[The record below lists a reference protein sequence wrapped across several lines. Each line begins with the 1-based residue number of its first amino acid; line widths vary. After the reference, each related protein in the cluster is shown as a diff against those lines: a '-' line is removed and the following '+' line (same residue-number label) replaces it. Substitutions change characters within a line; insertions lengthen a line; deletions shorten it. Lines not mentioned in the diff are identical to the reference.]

1 MKRRRKGK
9 QLLNFSDLQLA
20 TLEDTQNRRPNIY
33 RPRPRLI
40 FVSRDIVSSRF
51 VGPRYHVQS
60 KQREEQRE
68 NWSRARDED
77 APKKGLNS
85 RNSFEWNETRGR
97 EEKEWQ
103 KVESDEMR
111 AFGGEKKRRGGNNA
125 TIISGNNALIMSG
138 TGYVHT
144 SRAHSPA
151 NCGKRYRTGRCFI
164 SYARSLF
171 FPPTFTLSLK
181 RTLRAIFEPLICHD
195 TVQTCAEPP
204 VLSKP
209 DVERC
214 SFLSLIPGR
223 NKALGTL

>member
-20 TLEDTQNRRPNIY
+20 TLEDTQNRSPNIY

-85 RNSFEWNETRGR
+85 RNSFEWNETRER
-97 EEKEWQ
+97 E
-103 KVESDEMR
+103 
-111 AFGGEKKRRGGNNA
+111 KRKN
-125 TIISGNNALIMSG
+125 
-138 TGYVHT
+138 
-144 SRAHSPA
+144 
-151 NCGKRYRTGRCFI
+151 
-164 SYARSLF
+164 
-171 FPPTFTLSLK
+171 
-181 RTLRAIFEPLICHD
+181 
-195 TVQTCAEPP
+195 
-204 VLSKP
+204 
-209 DVERC
+209 
-214 SFLSLIPGR
+214 GR
-223 NKALGTL
+223 NWKATKCARLGERKKGEVVTMRL